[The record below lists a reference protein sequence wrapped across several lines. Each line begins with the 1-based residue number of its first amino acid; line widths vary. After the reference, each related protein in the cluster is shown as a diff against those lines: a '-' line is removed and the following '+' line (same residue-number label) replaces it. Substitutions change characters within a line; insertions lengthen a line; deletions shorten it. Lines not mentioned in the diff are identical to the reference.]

1 MSPESDTSTSAGRP
15 FVIDS
20 WRKLNDLE
28 EHLDVG
34 DGFTTPYLFR
44 GHESSAFRLTP
55 TLHRAAT
62 LDGAEDLPDAAAL
75 LEYEKEVTLRFQQ
88 AAANFMSS
96 SLLAPL
102 AAPVDWWTVMRH
114 YGAPT
119 RLLDWTTSLF
129 VATYFACRGEPTK
142 DGSIY
147 LLHVAT
153 FESAMRAIHVDAGAL
168 TPVQRSQPTVLEDP
182 NSPSVIDV
190 FRRKSAMPQRMV
202 LQRGTFMICRNV
214 TADVEAVLTAA
225 MADYQ
230 DGPKEYFR
238 KLTVPASAK
247 PALMRRLR
255 ETNITAATLFPDLGG
270 VCRALDEVVRAR
282 GSS

>member
-1 MSPESDTSTSAGRP
+1 MNPEPDTSTSAGGTI
-15 FVIDS
+15 VIDS
-20 WRKLNDLE
+20 WGKLNEVAD
-28 EHLDVG
+28 HLDVG
-34 DGFTTPYLFR
+34 DGFNTPYLFR

-129 VATYFACRGEPTK
+129 VATYFACRGERTK

-147 LLHVAT
+147 LLHVT
-153 FESAMRAIHVDAGAL
+153 TLESAMCTIHGDAGAL
-168 TPVQRSQPTVLEDP
+168 TPKQRSQPTVLEDP
-182 NSPSVIDV
+182 NAPSVIDV
-190 FRRKSAMPQRMV
+190 FRRKSGMPQRML
-202 LQRGTFMICRNV
+202 LQHGTFMICRNV
-214 TADVEAVLTAA
+214 AADVEAVLTAA
-225 MADYQ
+225 MEDYQ
-230 DGPKEYFR
+230 DSPKMYFQ
-238 KLTVPASAK
+238 KLTVPGAAK
-247 PALMRRLR
+247 TALMRQLR
-255 ETNITAATLFPDLGG
+255 QTNITAATLFPDLDG
-270 VCRALDEVVRAR
+270 VGRALDEVVRWR
-282 GSS
+282 